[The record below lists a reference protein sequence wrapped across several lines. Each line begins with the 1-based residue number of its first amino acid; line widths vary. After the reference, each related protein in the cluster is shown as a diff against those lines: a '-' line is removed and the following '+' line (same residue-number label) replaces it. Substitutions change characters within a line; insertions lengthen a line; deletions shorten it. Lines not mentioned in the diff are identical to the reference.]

1 MVDYSDT
8 LSLSAS
14 QNLPNLE
21 KQYEGGGG
29 DVLTTRIEL
38 VPLSE
43 V

>member
-21 KQYEGGGG
+21 KQYEGGG